1 MIDQTKVIIHSGNGG
16 NGAVSGRREKFVPRG
31 GPDGGDG
38 GDGGSVLVLSDSNV
52 NTLLGFR
59 YKRRFAAEDG
69 GNGMGGLRHGKG
81 GADIEVRVPVGT
93 QVWTDGD
100 PARLLADLVVPG
112 QRECLVR
119 GGRGGRGNARFASS
133 TNRFPLL
140 AEEGERGEEL
150 TLRLE
155 LKLLADVGIIGA
167 PNAGKSSLL
176 AALSAARPKI
186 AEYPFTTLEPLLG
199 VVERRDNSFV
209 MADIPGLIEGAHK
222 GVGLGH
228 DFLRHVERTRVVVH
242 ILDGL
247 ADDPVADYRRI
258 NEELRL
264 FSEDMVRK
272 PQIVALNKMDIAE
285 ARGRADVVQGRLSG
299 EDVALYLISAA
310 TREGVE
316 GLLDGVL
323 QLLEAARA
331 EPSPPLAGPSDEQL
345 PVLRPRPRREEVRVY
360 RENGTYVVDMRA
372 ATRISSMI
380 DENDWNASM
389 QFYRH
394 LKRIG
399 VVRALED
406 AGIAPGDTVRIG
418 KVEWEW
424 E

>member
-1 MIDQTKVIIHSGNGG
+1 MIDQTKIIIISGNGG
-16 NGAVSGRREKFVPRG
+16 NGVVSGRREKFVPRG

-38 GDGGSVLVLSDSNV
+38 GDGGSVSLLSDPNV

-59 YKRRFAAEDG
+59 YKRRFVAEDG
-69 GNGMGGLRHGKG
+69 GNGMGGLRHGKKG
-81 GADIEVRVPVGT
+81 FNIEIKVPVGT
-93 QVWTDGD
+93 QVWIDGD
-100 PARLLADLVVPG
+100 PAQLLADLVVPG
-112 QRECLVR
+112 RRECLVR

-150 TLRLE
+150 TLRFE
-155 LKLLADVGIIGA
+155 LKLLADVGLIGA

-176 AALSAARPKI
+176 AVLSAARPKI

-199 VVERRDNSFV
+199 VVERHDKSFV

-228 DFLRHVERTRVVVH
+228 NFLRHVERTRIMVH
-242 ILDGL
+242 VLDGL
-247 ADDPVADYRRI
+247 ADDPVADYHRI

-272 PQIVALNKMDIAE
+272 PQIVALNKMDIADVRE
-285 ARGRADVVQGRLSG
+285 RVDVVQGRLSE
-299 EDVALYLISAA
+299 EDVLVHLISAA
-310 TREGVE
+310 TREGTE
-316 GLLDGVL
+316 GLLDEVL

-331 EPSPPLAGPSDEQL
+331 EPSLPSAGSEDEQL

-360 RENGTYVVDMRA
+360 RENGTYVVDMWA
-372 ATRISSMI
+372 AARISAMI
-380 DENDWNASM
+380 DENDWNARM

-399 VVRALED
+399 VVRALEQ
-406 AGIAPGDTVRIG
+406 AGIASGDTVRIG